1 MEREPQPSARL
12 LLSADFR
19 ASSERAFDLEAEVAA
34 QRLEISRLHGRLRRL
49 EAELQQGRSWLPFL
63 SDKVSTLEDKTQ
75 QLAVRFR
82 SLISIFKDTL
92 GETEIDS
99 TAATA
104 VSVSARALSPTSDRE
119 RSEPISKMRRRW
131 QLASAKTQPTALLPM
146 EDSPGSSGA
155 ASSWHLVAPILA
167 PHFDVE
173 SVSDGEDFLA
183 ANFCPAE
190 DTGSL
195 APPARSLLLPTPKPK
210 AWQRPTVCLRFNS
223 PFQVDQPEPKP
234 VAKPTGSCPQFK
246 AQTRWAPQSPQQ
258 RERVSW
264 SSEATP
270 APSFSKAQAYA
281 RYPSQNLS
289 EPLTSTLQ
297 CPTPALLQPRVEP
310 PGALDTKAVAFRA
323 PRPKVK
329 EAGFSRSKDL
339 HDDLAQRN
347 NLLFEQL
354 CDLHFEISP
363 VLGQIAASRYSEV
376 LRGKL
381 LAKVSDSTA
390 SRYLRSVQIFFT
402 TFEELGGNIRQV
414 DTGLLLDTFFV
425 LSRCPEEGPLSNSLN
440 VMKALRWYRKLLGL
454 SPFPDLYSAAF
465 SSLVQPAS
473 GEKRE
478 SMPLPLSFHAFL
490 ERKVLGSDTPK
501 DEALWAGSFLA
512 CIGGSLRFSDAQH
525 ISWSSLCISHF
536 TLRGICYR
544 TKTTKRGAPFA
555 FLGFGFYSSSRE
567 FGMNWLSA
575 WILLLDSTWQGL
587 RASFGRQVTPDCFF
601 FTMGTQGFS
610 PASYAQTLLRLR
622 NFLQESGMQPEQAAN
637 YTLHSLKVTMLSWMA
652 QLDLP
657 LPARFQ
663 LEPENG
669 YTVLL
674 CADLRCT
681 VIPGMAGYP
690 DWRRDG
696 PTERTA
702 AVEQTPF
709 SADYIHKLLK
719 TLPESEKGKF
729 LEMLAEQPVID
740 QQPASGQAG
749 AKASASQPSP
759 PAATPQTP
767 PEFCD
772 TVAQEAYMPPASQ
785 AAPSATPKPTAPAP
799 QPGPAVAAAK
809 PAGTAGPAAAAAKPA
824 GTTAPKTV
832 AQKQPPPK
840 PAGPPAADPAA
851 TGPPQAYYVDS
862 RFCLSSSNAF
872 VRLGR
877 VNSAIV
883 IASFRHSLLQTG
895 SMAAEF
901 FSLMNDSSIPD
912 NIREA
917 LTSYDTPLFARS
929 CNDQEELASLISHL
943 MDASDTSSAGD
954 QILARAS
961 IRLLFSRCRES
972 CGLPPLDDAKGNQQ
986 PTATTSPTTNS
997 PAPNASSSW
1006 QESWPAKLS
1015 AERTAELRKRF
1026 EDDYPTEL
1034 LDNDSFPSSRLL
1046 ALTSKM
1052 VADKEIRWL
1061 PWKFRLSAKAQD
1073 DNLLIR
1079 PKKLPR
1085 LTELSDL
1092 LLDEAPSR
1100 DIHDGPASF
1109 NLINQ
1114 LLTLAT
1120 NSIALCRGA
1129 HLGSLKLY
1137 QKKFLKLCF
1146 TKYESASNLRGPT
1159 SWEAQAADKRAW
1171 ELIGELVNIH
1181 SWKLDDALHE
1191 VTQVRA
1197 DLSTL
1202 LAPRAQIPKHLFQLR
1217 EPWRNR
1223 QEGKGNRAHLRGN
1236 GKGGH
1241 KGKNDSSSH
1250 AEDPPSERSTRGGK
1264 GKKGPTSS
1272 AGKWLS
1278 SLFMEGKQHTLC
1290 MRYQQGQCK
1299 DPSTCRYLHRC
1310 AVPKPDGTAC
1320 GGKHPASQHVST
1332 PH

>member
-1 MEREPQPSARL
+1 MEREPPPSAHL
-12 LLSADFR
+12 LLSTDFR
-19 ASSERAFDLEAEVAA
+19 ASSERNFDLEAEVAA

-49 EAELQQGRSWLPFL
+49 EAELQQGPPLRSDPNQE
-63 SDKVSTLEDKTQ
+63 LE
-75 QLAVRFR
+75 
-82 SLISIFKDTL
+82 
-92 GETEIDS
+92 S
-99 TAATA
+99 TAAKI
-104 VSVSARALSPTSDRE
+104 VSDSDRAFSPASDRE

-131 QLASAKTQPTALLPM
+131 QLTSAKTRPTALLPM

-155 ASSWHLVAPILA
+155 ASSWHLVAPIPA

-173 SVSDGEDFLA
+173 SVSDGEEFSA
-183 ANFCPAE
+183 AQLCPAE
-190 DTGSL
+190 DAGSL

-210 AWQRPTVCLRFNS
+210 AWQRPAVCLRFNS
-223 PFQVDQPEPKP
+223 PFQVDTPEPKP
-234 VAKPTGSCPQFK
+234 IAKPAGVCPHFK
-246 AQTRWAPQSPQQ
+246 AQKRWAPQTPQQ

-270 APSFSKAQAYA
+270 VPSFSKAQAYA
-281 RYPSQNLS
+281 KYPSQNLS

-297 CPTPALLQPRVEP
+297 CPTPAPLQLRVEP
-310 PGALDTKAVAFRA
+310 PDALDTKVVSFRA

-339 HDDLAQRN
+339 HDEVAQRN

-354 CDLHFEISP
+354 CDLHFDISS
-363 VLGQIAASRYSEV
+363 VLGQIASSRYSE
-376 LRGKL
+376 LPRGKL
-381 LAKVSDSTA
+381 LAKISDSTA

-490 ERKVLGSDTPK
+490 ERKVLTLDTSK

-512 CIGGSLRFSDAQH
+512 CVGGSLRFSDAQH
-525 ISWSSLCISHF
+525 ISWSSLCFSHF

-544 TKTTKRGAPFA
+544 TKTTERGAPFA
-555 FLGFGFYSSSRE
+555 FLGFGFCSSSRE

-575 WILLLDSTWQGL
+575 WILLLDNIWQEL
-587 RASFGRQVTPDCFF
+587 RARFGSQVTPDCLF

-622 NFLQESGMQPEQAAN
+622 HFLQESGMRPEQAAN

-657 LPARFQ
+657 LPARTLQGHHALAGSMQ
-663 LEPENG
+663 LYSRDDVWPALRAQLAVWEAVHRGFTPMLPQHRGGQNPLQEALPAMSGFSWTQRTATPSCFALTSDAQSFLAWQAAQQPEPAYSEAASFSARSAPG
-669 YTVLL
+669 DPLPKSL
-674 CADLRCT
+674 CRAPHFEDSDGDSGPAPELASSE
-681 VIPGMAGYP
+681 PSGAAGYP
-690 DWRRDG
+690 DWRNDG
-696 PTERTA
+696 GSQGISFAALTTRCNATNTA
-702 AVEQTPF
+702 
-709 SADYIHKLLK
+709 
-719 TLPESEKGKF
+719 
-729 LEMLAEQPVID
+729 
-740 QQPASGQAG
+740 
-749 AKASASQPSP
+749 
-759 PAATPQTP
+759 
-767 PEFCD
+767 EFCG
-772 TVAQEAYMPPASQ
+772 TVAQEAYMQPASQ
-785 AAPSATPKPTAPAP
+785 AAPSATPKATAPA
-799 QPGPAVAAAK
+799 QPKEKAPPPPLNADN
-809 PAGTAGPAAAAAKPA
+809 
-824 GTTAPKTV
+824 TTADPPSQPP
-832 AQKQPPPK
+832 AQGHRLLLCQRYEISGPLPRLENKQP
-840 PAGPPAADPAA
+840 
-851 TGPPQAYYVDS
+851 Y
-862 RFCLSSSNAF
+862 
-872 VRLGR
+872 RLQY
-877 VNSAIV
+877 
-883 IASFRHSLLQTG
+883 SLLRAG

-901 FSLMNDSSIPD
+901 FALMNDSSIPD

-917 LTSYDTPLFARS
+917 LASYDTPLFARS

-943 MDASDTSSAGD
+943 MDASDTSSVGD

-972 CGLPPLDDAKGNQQ
+972 CGRPPLDDAKVSQQ
-986 PTATTSPTTNS
+986 PNATTSPTASS
-997 PAPNASSSW
+997 PAPNAGASW

-1034 LDNDSFPSSRLL
+1034 LDNDSFPSSSLL

-1085 LTELSDL
+1085 ITELSDL

-1137 QKKFLKLCF
+1137 QKKFLKL
-1146 TKYESASNLRGPT
+1146 
-1159 SWEAQAADKRAW
+1159 
-1171 ELIGELVNIH
+1171 
-1181 SWKLDDALHE
+1181 
-1191 VTQVRA
+1191 
-1197 DLSTL
+1197 
-1202 LAPRAQIPKHLFQLR
+1202 
-1217 EPWRNR
+1217 
-1223 QEGKGNRAHLRGN
+1223 
-1236 GKGGH
+1236 
-1241 KGKNDSSSH
+1241 
-1250 AEDPPSERSTRGGK
+1250 
-1264 GKKGPTSS
+1264 
-1272 AGKWLS
+1272 
-1278 SLFMEGKQHTLC
+1278 
-1290 MRYQQGQCK
+1290 
-1299 DPSTCRYLHRC
+1299 
-1310 AVPKPDGTAC
+1310 
-1320 GGKHPASQHVST
+1320 
-1332 PH
+1332 